1 MSPGIGPVCGPSVKK
16 ERSWRREEGM
26 MKRAMGDWRG
36 GWLTGWLAGI
46 GGSSGDSSSEG
57 KRRRE
62 RGGGGGGGEGG

>member
-16 ERSWRREEGM
+16 ERSRCTEEGM

-46 GGSSGDSSSEG
+46 GGGSSGDSSSEG
-57 KRRRE
+57 KRRGE
-62 RGGGGGGGEGG
+62 RGGRG

>member
-1 MSPGIGPVCGPSVKK
+1 MSPGIGSVCGPSVKK
-16 ERSWRREEGM
+16 ERSRCREEGM

-57 KRRRE
+57 KRRGE
-62 RGGGGGGGEGG
+62 RGGEG